1 MYRGF
6 APDCGHNSVM
16 ISSAVRDPKQQS
28 QIPEYRRSGVGI
40 QRRGEI
46 VGDARRP
53 ARYGYGMSKPKMHN
67 PLAEQISQ
75 AAFQAPSLIDEV
87 ANWLMTQALEET
99 DFESMY
105 EGCCERLLAA
115 GVPLWRGL
123 ISFRVLHPLYS
134 SMDMT
139 WMRGRGVELEN
150 REHGEGAVRLT
161 RTGLS

>member
-1 MYRGF
+1 MT
-6 APDCGHNSVM
+6 
-16 ISSAVRDPKQQS
+16 
-28 QIPEYRRSGVGI
+28 
-40 QRRGEI
+40 QRRPRVVSGGGEI

-53 ARYGYGMSKPKMHN
+53 ARYGFGMSKPKVHS
-67 PLAEQISQ
+67 PLAEQESQ
-75 AAFQAPSLIDEV
+75 AAVQAPSLIDEV

-123 ISFRVLHPLYS
+123 IGFRVRHPLYS

-139 WMRGRGVELEN
+139 WMRGRGVELEK
-150 REHGEGAVRLT
+150 REHGEDEISDMFKACPSSEFFGQKAA
-161 RTGLS
+161 